1 MAGEVID
8 KISECLRNR
17 QSFLLSGG
25 AGSGKTYTLMQTI
38 EDVFSN
44 NPKASIACITYT
56 NVAADEIKKRS
67 PYKKLHVSTIH
78 DFLWMII
85 KIFPKPLKDS
95 FFALIEAEKQTE
107 GGGIRFSDET
117 EINKNSF
124 AKIEYRNY
132 RKLEEGII
140 SHDDLIKIALYM
152 FSHYSLL
159 SIIICDK
166 FDYIFVDE
174 YQDTDKK
181 VIGIFLD
188 CIYEKATKK
197 KFCIGFFGDKM
208 QSIYDD
214 KGVGDIQKYIDE
226 GVVTEI
232 FKQDNYRCSRIVI
245 SLINKIRDDEIK
257 QKPSL
262 RDGDGNIL
270 NKEGSVSFL
279 YSNQT
284 DFDLNSMKSSSFFS
298 GWDFN
303 DHQKTK
309 VLFLTHR
316 LIAIRYGFAELLK
329 AYSTFSYT
337 DNLTGNE
344 TDVLASHLLK
354 IGGAIYNFNKKR
366 YSTLIMGLQYKIT
379 SHQKKVDLSKFLNGV
394 SNSPSKTI
402 GETID
407 EFDRNGVV
415 KLDDRINEYIKEK
428 ADLANLVK
436 SLPFSQLSAYYE
448 YYNDLSPYSTQHGI
462 KGAEFDNVLIILDNG
477 KWNKYNF
484 QYYFE
489 KTPDKESII
498 DRTKKLFYV
507 CCSRAK
513 NNLVVYAYRPSPDF
527 INSSKSVFGAENV
540 HKI

>member
-1 MAGEVID
+1 MAGEIID
-8 KISECLRNR
+8 KINECLRNR

-67 PYKKLHVSTIH
+67 PYKKLYVTTIH
-78 DFLWMII
+78 NFLWMAI
-85 KIFPKPLKDS
+85 KVFQKPLKDS

-107 GGGIRFSDET
+107 GEGIRFSDET
-117 EINKNSF
+117 EINESSF

-132 RKLEEGII
+132 RKLEEGVI

-159 SIIICDK
+159 SIVICDK

-181 VIGIFLD
+181 VIEIFLD
-188 CIYEKATKK
+188 CIYKKATKK

-214 KGVGDIQKYIDE
+214 KGVGDIQKYIDK
-226 GVVTEI
+226 GVVIEI
-232 FKQDNYRCSRIVI
+232 FKQDNYRCSKMVI

-262 RDGDGNIL
+262 RDEEGNVL
-270 NKEGSVSFL
+270 NKEGNVSFL
-279 YSNQT
+279 YSDQT
-284 DFDLNSMKSSSFFS
+284 DFDLNSIKSSSFFS

-303 DHQKTK
+303 NHQKTK

-329 AYSTFSYT
+329 AYSDLNYT

-344 TDVLASHLLK
+344 TDVLASYLLN
-354 IGGAIYNFNKKR
+354 IGGAIYNFNKKN
-366 YSTLIMGLQYKIT
+366 YNALIIGLQYKIT
-379 SHQKKVDLSKFLNGV
+379 SHQKKVDLSRFLGGF
-394 SNSPSKTI
+394 SNYPSKTI

-407 EFDRNGVV
+407 EFDKNGIV
-415 KLDDRINEYIKEK
+415 KPDDRINEYIKEK
-428 ADLANLVK
+428 ADLASSVK

-448 YYNDLSPYSTQHGI
+448 YYNDLSPYSTQHGV

-489 KTPDKESII
+489 KTSGKESII
-498 DRTKKLFYV
+498 ERTKKLFYV
-507 CCSRAK
+507 CCSRAR
-513 NNLVVYAYRPSPDF
+513 NDLVVYVYRPSSGL
-527 INSSKSVFGAENV
+527 INSSKSIFGDENV